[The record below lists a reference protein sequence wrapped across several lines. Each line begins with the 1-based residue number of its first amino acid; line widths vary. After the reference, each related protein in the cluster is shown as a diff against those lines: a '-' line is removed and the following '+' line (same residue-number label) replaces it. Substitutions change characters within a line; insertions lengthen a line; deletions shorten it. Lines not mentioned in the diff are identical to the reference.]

1 MVTRRSGAGRRSFR
15 GMEDTWISRRSR
27 VGLVFAAFSV
37 AVACSTNHGTTTST
51 PSSST
56 GSTTVSSTMPPAA
69 SPESWQWIAASYSPT
84 SSQFDMSPGH
94 TEDEA
99 KHNTI
104 RRCNEYSTQNRGAA
118 DCVVAVAGT
127 QCVALAND
135 GGDVWRGATGS
146 TKQAAID
153 AAKAAV
159 GTPVASDDIAGTC
172 VWEAGE

>member
-1 MVTRRSGAGRRSFR
+1 MRWSC
-15 GMEDTWISRRSR
+15 
-27 VGLVFAAFSV
+27 VGLVFTAFSV
-37 AVACSTNHGTTTST
+37 AVACSTNHGTTTSS

-56 GSTTVSSTMPPAA
+56 GSTTVSSTTPPSA
-69 SPESWQWIAASYSPT
+69 SPATWEWIAAAYSPS
-84 SSQFDMSPGH
+84 SSQFDMSTGH
-94 TEDEA
+94 TQDEA
-99 KHNTI
+99 KRNAI
-104 RRCNEYSTQNRGAA
+104 QRCNESSTQNRGAA

-159 GTPVASDDIAGTC
+159 GTPVASDDIAGSC
-172 VWEAGE
+172 VWEPEE